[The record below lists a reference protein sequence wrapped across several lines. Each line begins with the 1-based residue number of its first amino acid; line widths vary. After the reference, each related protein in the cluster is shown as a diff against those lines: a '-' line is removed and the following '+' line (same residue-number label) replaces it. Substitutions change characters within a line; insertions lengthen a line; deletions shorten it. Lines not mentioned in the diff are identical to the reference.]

1 MSARELMQTDDSLI
15 KSSNFRKTTEKDFF
29 DKDEE
34 IKRLN
39 AKIKGL
45 EKKNI
50 EQKKEINILNNKLEN
65 QDENKLSHF
74 NSDLM
79 KLFNNLKN
87 NYEFK
92 NSKNNGK

>member
-1 MSARELMQTDDSLI
+1 MNCDASLCKRCWDALFLLSNSKDESLSARELMQTDDSLI

-65 QDENKLSHF
+65 
-74 NSDLM
+74 
-79 KLFNNLKN
+79 
-87 NYEFK
+87 
-92 NSKNNGK
+92 